1 MYKIVVHKE
10 VAKKLKTGTVKKA
23 YLNKFAL
30 LLETLKANIIPW
42 RDFDLKKI
50 EGVEDIYR
58 VRIGVYRIIYFIE
71 KEKER
76 IHILKFERRN
86 KVYKRRG
93 S

>member
-42 RDFDLKKI
+42 RDFD
-50 EGVEDIYR
+50 
-58 VRIGVYRIIYFIE
+58 
-71 KEKER
+71 
-76 IHILKFERRN
+76 
-86 KVYKRRG
+86 
-93 S
+93 

>member
-10 VAKKLKTGTVKKA
+10 VAKKLK

-71 KEKER
+71 Y
-76 IHILKFERRN
+76 IF
-86 KVYKRRG
+86 
-93 S
+93 

>member
-1 MYKIVVHKE
+1 MHKIVVHKE
-10 VAKKLKTGTVKKA
+10 VGKKLK

-58 VRIGVYRIIYFIE
+58 VRIGV
-71 KEKER
+71 
-76 IHILKFERRN
+76 
-86 KVYKRRG
+86 
-93 S
+93 